1 MTTTRLTRAGY
12 EKLTKELHHLKT
24 VRRREIIEAIAVARE
39 KGDLR
44 ENAEYDSAKN
54 EQAHLEKRIFELENK
69 LNHVT
74 IIDDQDIDH
83 TRCFIG
89 ATVLLHDLVNKREI
103 KYMLVSKEEAD
114 LKTMKISVESPVGRA
129 ILGKEV
135 GVEVVVTIPAGTLKY
150 KIIKIER

>member
-1 MTTTRLTRAGY
+1 MTTTRLTREGF
-12 EKLTKELHHLKT
+12 EKLKKELDYLKT

-44 ENAEYDSAKN
+44 ENAEYDAAKN
-54 EQAHLEKRIFELENK
+54 EQAHLEKRIFELDQK

-83 TRCFIG
+83 TKAFLG
-89 ATVLLHDLVNKREI
+89 AKVTLNDLVNKREI
-103 KYMLVSKEEAD
+103 RYMLVSKEEAD
-114 LKTMKISVESPVGRA
+114 LKAMKISVESPVGRA

-135 GVEVVVTIPAGTLKY
+135 GAEIQVVIPAGTLKY
-150 KIIKIER
+150 KILKIER

>member
-1 MTTTRLTRAGY
+1 MSTTHLTREGF
-12 EKLTKELHHLKT
+12 EKLNKELTYLKT
-24 VRRREIIEAIAVARE
+24 VRRREIVEAIAVARE

-44 ENAEYDSAKN
+44 ENAEYDAAKN

-83 TRCFIG
+83 TKALLG
-89 ATVLLHDLVNKREI
+89 ATVHLLDVTNKREI
-103 KYMLVSKEEAD
+103 KYMLVGKVEAD
-114 LKTMKISVESPVGRA
+114 LKTGKISVESPVGRA

-135 GVEVVVTIPAGTLKY
+135 GAEVQVTIPAGTLKY